1 MKHFS
6 INTSDLFGIFMCCGY
21 IIYGIT
27 VTRASMVIT
36 QAVIVRPC
44 VHGRA
49 EILEV
54 WSPYGV
60 FSWWFERLLVGYQ
73 KEYFVW
79 HMVEIE

>member
-1 MKHFS
+1 MNHS
-6 INTSDLFGIFMCCGY
+6 SLNISALFGICMCFGS
-21 IIYGIT
+21 IFYGIT

-60 FSWWFERLLVGYQ
+60 FSWWFERLLVGY
-73 KEYFVW
+73 
-79 HMVEIE
+79 